1 MSRGMKFAT
10 IVGIPMPRF
19 TSIPLRNSWAIRFA
33 MTVWASISSPV
44 CNEIINQRSWGKDV
58 VGRDKSDGNDML
70 GCDNGGARRHGDDRI
85 EITCGQGIGA
95 VAKIVG
101 KKCANQGEICVQR
114 RLDQISLTVRFDPLF
129 AFLDDRADA
138 RPRPYTPSTL
148 SPRPA
153 FL

>member
-44 CNEIINQRSWGKDV
+44 CNEIINERSWCNDV
-58 VGRDKSDGNDML
+58 VGRNKSDWYDMF

-85 EITCGQGIGA
+85 KISRGQGIGEI
-95 VAKIVG
+95 AKIVG
-101 KKCANQGEICVQR
+101 KECANQGEVCVQR
-114 RLDQISLTVRFDPLF
+114 RLDQISLSVRFDPLL

-138 RPRPYTPSTL
+138 SRRQYTT
-148 SPRPA
+148 
-153 FL
+153 

>member
-44 CNEIINQRSWGKDV
+44 CNEIINQRSWCNDV

-85 EITCGQGIGA
+85 EITCGQGIGEI
-95 VAKIVG
+95 AKIVG
-101 KKCANQGEICVQR
+101 KECANQGEICVQR
-114 RLDQISLTVRFDPLF
+114 RLDHIRLPVLFDPLLPF
-129 AFLDDRADA
+129 PDDRADA
-138 RPRPYTPSTL
+138 CRRQYTT
-148 SPRPA
+148 
-153 FL
+153 